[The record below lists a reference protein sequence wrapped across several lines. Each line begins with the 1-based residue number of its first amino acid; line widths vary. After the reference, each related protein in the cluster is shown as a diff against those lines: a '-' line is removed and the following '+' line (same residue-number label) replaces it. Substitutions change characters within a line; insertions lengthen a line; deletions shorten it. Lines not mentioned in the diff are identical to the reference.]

1 MEAAPSFRDSS
12 GLEYLK
18 ELGSGSF
25 GVLWLARVVAG
36 SEVGRLVIARR
47 LSLAEL
53 EAANVVRVVAAARNY
68 SIVSH
73 PSLAKILGCHTTDTE
88 LVLLEEH
95 VIGVPLNKLQD
106 LAHARQTS
114 VPINVGVKLVLDML
128 RAAVALRRGC
138 SNQNLL
144 MPGRTIFP
152 DSVTIANFGEAL
164 LSGVGVTQELCRCRS
179 IREHPDMVSVLDPRE
194 PIFTNAADERF
205 EVYAAG
211 AILWKLLVIP
221 SLFNNY
227 DNQKTLNHVVQADAL
242 SVEYKE
248 RLNLCAPEPVAAV
261 IRRATKQNLRL
272 RYQSLQ
278 EMISAIEI
286 IPPALLATDA
296 QVRSWLES
304 VAGDFLSDMQYSSGL
319 RRVPS
324 SLPPARSADIS
335 PPGTSYIRAS
345 RSGHRAPTRVEVAP
359 AGISRS
365 EAPVSRKRHVRRAYF
380 IGTLLGITL
389 SLILSYLGTR
399 FKLRPTPTASALA
412 PMPIPT
418 KTENSSPSDRSSQ
431 AEPAATAQDAVAAP
445 PAESNDKVLPQTKS
459 RATPGVGRDVALIDP
474 KGSHPSN
481 TKALRRGTK
490 TTRRPIPPGRNPWG
504 I

>member
-1 MEAAPSFRDSS
+1 MEAAPSFQDSS
-12 GLEYLK
+12 DLEYLK
-18 ELGSGSF
+18 QLGSGPF
-25 GVLWLARVVAG
+25 GAVWLARVVAG
-36 SEVGRLVIARR
+36 SEVGRLVVARR
-47 LSLAEL
+47 LSLAQL

-95 VIGVPLNKLQD
+95 VIGVPLNRLQD
-106 LAHARQTS
+106 LAQARQTS
-114 VPINVGVKLVLDML
+114 VPINIGVKLVLDML
-128 RAAVALRRGC
+128 RAAAALRRSC
-138 SNQNLL
+138 SNQRLL
-144 MPGRTIFP
+144 IPGRTIFP
-152 DSVTIANFGEAL
+152 DSVMLASFGEAL

-205 EVYAAG
+205 EAYAAG

-227 DNQKTLNHVVQADAL
+227 DNQKTLNHVLQADVL
-242 SVEYKE
+242 SVEYEE
-248 RLNLCAPEPVAAV
+248 RLNLCAPKPIAAV
-261 IRRATKQNLRL
+261 IRRATRQNLRL

-278 EMISAIEI
+278 EMISAIEV
-286 IPPALLATDA
+286 IPPALLATDV
-296 QVRSWLES
+296 QVRSWLEN

-324 SLPPARSADIS
+324 SLPPARSVDIS
-335 PPGTSYIRAS
+335 PPGTSYIRS
-345 RSGHRAPTRVEVAP
+345 SGHRAPTGVEVAP
-359 AGISRS
+359 AGTSSS
-365 EAPVSRKRHVRRAYF
+365 EAPISRKRHVRRAYF

-418 KTENSSPSDRSSQ
+418 KTENSSPSDRSSP
-431 AEPAATAQDAVAAP
+431 AEPTASAQDAVAAS
-445 PAESNDKVLPQTKS
+445 PAESNDNAPPQTKS
-459 RATPGVGRDVALIDP
+459 TAPQAVGRDDALVDP
-474 KGSHPSN
+474 KGFHPSN

-490 TTRRPIPPGRNPWG
+490 TTRRPIPASRNPWG